1 MTINYWEY
9 DMSDPRERKLARM
22 LVNFSVRLQKGEN
35 CLIRATDVPVSMV
48 EELVAAVYEAGGN
61 PQVQLWNQRV
71 ERAMAQGAT
80 DESLGVWADCDAYRM
95 KKMDAYIGITG
106 VANVRELASIPAQ
119 VNRVSA
125 LYTEPVHFKIR
136 VPHTKWVVLRYPT
149 ETMAM
154 QANMS
159 TREFEDYYYGV
170 TTEVDYAEMAQAMGI
185 AKEYLDTVDKVHII
199 APGTDLTFSVKG
211 LGWIPCAGQANIPD
225 GEIYSCPVKDSVNGT
240 ISYNCGSTY
249 HGHHFSN
256 IRFTFKNGRIV
267 EAHADD
273 DKLINEILDIDDGA
287 RYIGEFA
294 LGCNPKITF
303 PMDNTLFDEK
313 IAGSF
318 HFTPGN
324 SYDDCDNGN
333 KSSVHWD
340 LVQIQ
345 TPRYGGG
352 EIWMDGELVRKDGKF
367 LSPALVGLNF

>member
-1 MTINYWEY
+1 
-9 DMSDPRERKLARM
+9 MSDLREKKLARM

-61 PQVQLWNQRV
+61 PQVQLWSQRL
-71 ERAMAQGAT
+71 ERAMAQDAT
-80 DESLGVWADCDAYRM
+80 DESLAVWADCDAYRM

-119 VNRVSA
+119 VNKLSA
-125 LYTEPVHFKIR
+125 LYTKPVHFKIR

-154 QANMS
+154 QANLS
-159 TREFEDYYYGV
+159 TREFEDYYYSV
-170 TTEVDYAEMAQAMGI
+170 TTDVDYAEMAQAMEI
-185 AKEYLDTVDKVHII
+185 AKAYLDTVDKVHIV

-225 GEIYSCPVKDSVNGT
+225 GEIYSCPVKRSVNGT

-249 HGHHFSN
+249 HGHHFTD
-256 IRFTFKNGRIV
+256 IRFTFKDGRIV

-273 DKLINEILDIDDGA
+273 DKLINEILDIDEGA
-287 RYIGEFA
+287 RYVGEFA

-345 TPRYGGG
+345 TPQYGGG
-352 EIWMDGELVRKDGKF
+352 EIWMDGELVRKDGRF
-367 LSPALVGLNF
+367 VHPALTALNF

>member
-1 MTINYWEY
+1 
-9 DMSDPRERKLARM
+9 MSDSREKKLARM

-61 PQVQLWNQRV
+61 PQVQLWSQRL
-71 ERAMAQGAT
+71 ERAMAQDAT
-80 DESLGVWADCDAYRM
+80 DESLAVWADCDAYRM

-119 VNRVSA
+119 VNKLSA
-125 LYTEPVHFKIR
+125 LYTKPVHFKIR

-154 QANMS
+154 QANLS
-159 TREFEDYYYGV
+159 TREFEDYYYSV
-170 TTEVDYAEMAQAMGI
+170 TTDVDYAEMAQAMEI
-185 AKEYLDTVDKVHII
+185 AKAYLDTVDKVHIV

-225 GEIYSCPVKDSVNGT
+225 GEIYSCPVKRSVNGT

-249 HGHHFSN
+249 HGHHFTD
-256 IRFTFKNGRIV
+256 IRFTFKDGRIV

-273 DKLINEILDIDDGA
+273 DKLINEILDIDEGA
-287 RYIGEFA
+287 RYVGEFA

-345 TPRYGGG
+345 TPQYGGG
-352 EIWMDGELVRKDGKF
+352 EIWMDGELVRKDGRF
-367 LSPALVGLNF
+367 VHPALTALNF

>member
-1 MTINYWEY
+1 
-9 DMSDPRERKLARM
+9 MSDSREKKLARM

-61 PQVQLWNQRV
+61 PQVQLWSQRL
-71 ERAMAQGAT
+71 ERAMAQDAT
-80 DESLGVWADCDAYRM
+80 DESLAVWADCDAYRM

-119 VNRVSA
+119 VNKLSA
-125 LYTEPVHFKIR
+125 LYTKPVHFKIR

-154 QANMS
+154 QANLS
-159 TREFEDYYYGV
+159 TREFEDYYYSV
-170 TTEVDYAEMAQAMGI
+170 TTDVDYAEMAQAMEI
-185 AKEYLDTVDKVHII
+185 AKAYLDTVAKVHIV

-225 GEIYSCPVKDSVNGT
+225 GEIYSCPVKRSVNGT

-249 HGHHFSN
+249 HGHHFTD
-256 IRFTFKNGRIV
+256 IRFTFKDGRIV

-273 DKLINEILDIDDGA
+273 DKLINEILDIDEGA
-287 RYIGEFA
+287 RYVGEFA

-345 TPRYGGG
+345 TPQYGGG
-352 EIWMDGELVRKDGKF
+352 EIWMDGELVRKDGRF
-367 LSPALVGLNF
+367 VHPALTALNF

>member
-1 MTINYWEY
+1 MG
-9 DMSDPRERKLARM
+9 DSREKKLAGM

-35 CLIRATDVPVSMV
+35 CLIKATDVPVSMV

-61 PQVQLWNQRV
+61 PQVKLWNQRL

-80 DESLGVWADCDAYRM
+80 DESLAAWADCDAYQM

-119 VNRVSA
+119 VNKVSA
-125 LYTEPVHFKIR
+125 LYMDPVHFKIR
-136 VPHTKWVVLRYPT
+136 VPQTKWVVLRYPT

-159 TREFEDYYYGV
+159 TREFEDYYYAV
-170 TTEVDYAEMAQAMGI
+170 TTEVDYAEMARAMET
-185 AKEYLDTVDKVHII
+185 AKEYLDTVDRVHII
-199 APGTDLTFSVKG
+199 APGTDLTFSVKE
-211 LGWIPCAGQANIPD
+211 LGWIPCAGEANIPD
-225 GEIYSCPVKDSVNGT
+225 GEIYSCPVRTSVNGT
-240 ISYNCGSTY
+240 IAYNCDSTY
-249 HGHHFSN
+249 HGHRFSD
-256 IRFTFKNGRIV
+256 IRFTFKDGKIV

-273 DKLINEILDIDDGA
+273 DTLINEILDLDEGA

-340 LVQIQ
+340 LVQMQ
-345 TPRYGGG
+345 TPQSGGG
-352 EIWMDGELVRKDGKF
+352 EIWMDGELVRKDGRF
-367 LSPALVGLNF
+367 LHPALVGLNF

>member
-1 MTINYWEY
+1 
-9 DMSDPRERKLARM
+9 MSDSREKKLADM

-35 CLIRATDVPVSMV
+35 CLIRATDIPTSMV
-48 EELVAAVYEAGGN
+48 EELVAAVYAAGGN
-61 PQVQLWNQRV
+61 PQVQLWNQRL
-71 ERAMAQGAT
+71 ERAMTQGAT
-80 DESLGVWADCDAYRM
+80 DESLAVWADCDAYRM
-95 KKMDAYIGITG
+95 SRMDAYIGITG
-106 VANVRELASIPAQ
+106 VANVRELASVPAQ
-119 VNRVSA
+119 VNKVSA
-125 LYTEPVHFKIR
+125 LYMDPVHFKIR

-159 TREFEDYYYGV
+159 TREFEDYYYSV
-170 TTEVDYAEMAQAMGI
+170 TTDVDYVAMAAAMDT
-185 AKEYLDTVDKVHII
+185 AKKYLDTVDKVHII

-240 ISYNCGSTY
+240 IAYNCDSTY
-249 HGHHFSN
+249 HGHCFSG
-256 IRFTFKNGRIV
+256 IRFTFKDGRII

-273 DKLINEILDIDDGA
+273 DRLINEILDLDEGA

-345 TPRYGGG
+345 TPEYGGG
-352 EIWMDGELVRKDGKF
+352 EIWMNGELVRKDGKF
-367 LSPALVGLNF
+367 LHPALAALNF

>member
-1 MTINYWEY
+1 
-9 DMSDPRERKLARM
+9 MSDSREKKLARM

-61 PQVQLWNQRV
+61 PQVQLWSQRL
-71 ERAMAQGAT
+71 ERAMAQDAT
-80 DESLGVWADCDAYRM
+80 DESLAVWADCDAYRM

-119 VNRVSA
+119 VNKLSA
-125 LYTEPVHFKIR
+125 LYTKPVHFKIR

-154 QANMS
+154 QANLS
-159 TREFEDYYYGV
+159 TREFEDYYYSV
-170 TTEVDYAEMAQAMGI
+170 TTDVDYAEMAQAMEI
-185 AKEYLDTVDKVHII
+185 AKAYLDTVDKVHIV

-225 GEIYSCPVKDSVNGT
+225 GEIYSCPVKRSVNGT

-249 HGHHFSN
+249 HGHHFTD
-256 IRFTFKNGRIV
+256 IRFTFKDGRIV

-273 DKLINEILDIDDGA
+273 DKLINEILDIDEGA
-287 RYIGEFA
+287 RYVGEFA
-294 LGCNPKITF
+294 LGCNPKITC

-345 TPRYGGG
+345 TPQYGGG
-352 EIWMDGELVRKDGKF
+352 EIWMDGELVRKDGRF
-367 LSPALVGLNF
+367 VHPALTALNF